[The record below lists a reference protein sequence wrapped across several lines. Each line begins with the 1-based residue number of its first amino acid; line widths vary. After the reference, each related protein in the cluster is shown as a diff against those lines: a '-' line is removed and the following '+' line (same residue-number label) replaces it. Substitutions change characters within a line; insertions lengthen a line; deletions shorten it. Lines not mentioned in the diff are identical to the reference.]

1 MKSSSKELFIISLS
15 IFITILIWIFVDVY
29 HINKNE
35 KYTVDYSNS
44 MSMEIREIKGKKVLD
59 TLMKRK

>member
-1 MKSSSKELFIISLS
+1 MKLSSKELFIISLT

-35 KYTVDYSNS
+35 KYTVDYSSS
-44 MSMEIREIKGKKVLD
+44 MKMEIREIKGKTVLN
-59 TLMKRK
+59 TLMERQ

>member
-1 MKSSSKELFIISLS
+1 MKPSSKELFIISLT

-44 MSMEIREIKGKKVLD
+44 MRMEIQEIKGKAVLD
-59 TLMKRK
+59 TLIKRQ